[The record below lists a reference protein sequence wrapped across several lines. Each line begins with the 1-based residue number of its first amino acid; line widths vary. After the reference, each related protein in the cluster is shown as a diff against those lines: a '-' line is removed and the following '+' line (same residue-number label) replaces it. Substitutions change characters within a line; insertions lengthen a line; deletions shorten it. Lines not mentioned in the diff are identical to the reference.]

1 MPAER
6 YLSVEEF
13 YEELIH
19 SVSVAAL
26 GYEGIPQLIE
36 SEYENS
42 YLVMCESDLWSEHAC
57 SPSLSFLI

>member
-6 YLSVEEF
+6 NLSVEKF

-42 YLVMCESDLWSEHAC
+42 YLVMCESDLRSEHAV
-57 SPSLSFLI
+57 SPGLSFLI